1 MISISK
7 DRCQL
12 TFYFISD
19 FKEGFE
25 LENEIEVVDFYQLIC
40 FLLQIDPQNNHEGDW
55 DRIEDMLII
64 SGSPSL
70 STFSLAHLIMIC
82 IATIL
87 MQR

>member
-1 MISISK
+1 MARS
-7 DRCQL
+7 L
-12 TFYFISD
+12 TKRWNHFHFIPD

-64 SGSPSL
+64 SGSPGLPSL
-70 STFSLAHLIMIC
+70 SLPHLIIIC
-82 IATIL
+82 ISTIL
-87 MQR
+87 MQF

>member
-1 MISISK
+1 MAS
-7 DRCQL
+7 CL
-12 TFYFISD
+12 TERWNLFYFISD

-64 SGSPSL
+64 SGSPGLPTLSL
-70 STFSLAHLIMIC
+70 PHLIIIC
-82 IATIL
+82 ISTIL
-87 MQR
+87 MQF